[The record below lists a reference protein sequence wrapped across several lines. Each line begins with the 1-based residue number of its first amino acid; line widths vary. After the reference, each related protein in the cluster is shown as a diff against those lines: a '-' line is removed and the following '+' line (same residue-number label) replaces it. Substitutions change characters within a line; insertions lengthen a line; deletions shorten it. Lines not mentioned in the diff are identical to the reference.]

1 MNCLQTLY
9 LGEGSSAFEMFYECQ
24 MAGSRRH
31 RKRFPESGYRH
42 RNLAVFG

>member
-24 MAGSRRH
+24 MAAEFYSQL
-31 RKRFPESGYRH
+31 KSK
-42 RNLAVFG
+42 